1 MSWDLN
7 DFDEVDDVE
16 TKEVLIKFDDYK
28 IENNKL
34 ELLVNYDDWKKKTK
48 EIFTTDLPRNESWNY
63 WIEVTNRKNWEIKFY
78 KLESV
83 GKEKE
88 NGTTKIVFDEI
99 KNSKDINRDEDAYIL
114 RMWEKDKLLTWTGFD
129 QEKTKLNKI
138 NKNKNNERE
147 R

>member
-83 GKEKE
+83 GKENE

>member
-1 MSWDLN
+1 MSCDLD

-83 GKEKE
+83 GKENE